1 MYHRRLHEQSLRV
14 PVVQY
19 GCTPLSWATQANSFA
34 IAELLIEKG
43 TRYGKIQFLFCVRYL
58 TSR

>member
-43 TRYGKIQFLFCVRYL
+43 IGEYL
-58 TSR
+58 RQAAYHSR